1 MRTKVTL
8 VLVFL
13 NVALFFFIFKFER
26 NWRTELASLEAR
38 RRVLGPETADIRAL
52 TITGPGR
59 TPIRL
64 TRLGNDWSLAEPI
77 DWPANPHAVSRVVSE
92 LQFLEHETSFLVADL
107 AKNAQSLA
115 DYGLAEPRL
124 TVTFAAG
131 EPGAQPPVTL
141 QIGDETKV
149 GNRLYILSADGT
161 RIHVVNQSFA
171 RSVALNFVG
180 LRADTLFTIPVFEAR
195 SLALQTAANLR
206 IRVRRDAG
214 RWAFEAPI
222 IARANKTT
230 TELTI
235 NALNTLRVR
244 SFLPPGTAGIA
255 PGTNPAL
262 RISLQGNNRAET
274 LILGA
279 ELGTT
284 AIAQAATSIGSAN
297 PSPDVEFQAMLEG
310 KTAVFTVAV
319 PANLLTALRNAQ
331 EVLRETRVLEFE
343 PTTVTSIAL
352 TAPNVP
358 TLTLQRDPAASADTP
373 WQLLRRTDAAN
384 TVTRAADTQAVER
397 LLGKLL
403 LLNAQKFQSDAPS
416 DADLETWGF
425 NRPEREISLT
435 LNSGQGTSSTLTLQ
449 IGVTTPRDGRA
460 YARLGGERFIYGID
474 PAILD
479 AVPVSTLAYRESRLR
494 ELTATARFTT
504 LKLTDLQTDTI
515 VLEQTLA
522 DTPADSPV
530 ATLATQLRTLRTPR
544 FVLDEFAD
552 QVVVGGEERR
562 WRYRLDATIALPGG
576 EGGQTGTLTL
586 FLTERIGGGLQL
598 AGAPE
603 FAAVF
608 ELEQPLLD
616 ALWAITYAARDPGPP
631 VISPDP

>member
-38 RRVLGPETADIRAL
+38 RRVLGPETADIRSL
-52 TITGPGR
+52 SITGPGL
-59 TPIRL
+59 TPILL
-64 TRLGNDWSLAEPI
+64 TRQGNDWSLAEPI
-77 DWPANPHAVSRVVSE
+77 DWPANPHAVNRVVSE

-107 AKNAQSLA
+107 AKNEQSLA

-124 TVTFAAG
+124 SLTFAAG
-131 EPGAQPPVTL
+131 EPGVKAPVTI
-141 QIGDETKV
+141 QIGDETKA

-171 RSVALNFVG
+171 RSVALSVEE
-180 LRADTLFTIPVFEAR
+180 LRADTIFTIPVFEAR

-214 RWAFEAPI
+214 RWTFEAPI
-222 IARANKTT
+222 IARANKTA
-230 TELTI
+230 TELTL

-244 SFLPPGTAGIA
+244 SFLPPGTANLAAGN
-255 PGTNPAL
+255 NPAL
-262 RISLQGNNRAET
+262 RISLQGNNRTET

-284 AIAQAATSIGSAN
+284 AITEAATITGSSN

-310 KTAVFTVAV
+310 KSAVFTVAV

-343 PTTVTSIAL
+343 PTMVTSITL
-352 TAPNVP
+352 TTPNVP
-358 TLTLQRDPAASADTP
+358 SLTLQRDPAAPADTP
-373 WQLLRRTDAAN
+373 WQLIRRTDGAN
-384 TVTRAADTQAVER
+384 TLTRAADTRAVEQ
-397 LLGKLL
+397 LLGELL

-435 LNSGQGTSSTLTLQ
+435 LNPSQGTSSTLTLQ

-479 AVPVSTLAYRESRLR
+479 ATPVSILAYRETRLR

-504 LKLTDLQTDTI
+504 LKITDLKDDTVI
-515 VLEQTLA
+515 LEQTLA
-522 DTPADSPV
+522 DAAAGSPA
-530 ATLATQLRTLRTPR
+530 ATLATQLRTLRAQR

-552 QVVVGGEERR
+552 QVVAGGEERP
-562 WRYRLDATIALPGG
+562 WRFRLDATIALPGG
-576 EGGQTGTLTL
+576 EGGQTETLTL
-586 FLTERIGGGLQL
+586 FLTERIGGRLQL
-598 AGAPE
+598 AGSPE

-608 ELEQPLLD
+608 EIEQPLLD
-616 ALWAITYAARDPGPP
+616 ALWAITYAERDPGPP
-631 VISPDP
+631 VIPPAP